1 MTDEHVPE
9 HVSAP
14 GIAGSPQQ
22 GVPTQGAA
30 LSGQEAAHAPGTSP
44 DARVPWPAVTLF
56 VILSCALAWLVALP
70 LWLGDGLASPLVI
83 LVLPAMM
90 FTPAIATGI
99 VMLVTKVPGAQR
111 MRWLGMWP
119 LRPAKRVVWFMVLA
133 TTVPLVI
140 VLATVFVAGAF
151 GLVKLDF
158 AFSGL
163 EEQLVATT
171 PEELLPMMPPLGL
184 LVIVQL
190 VSVPF
195 AALFNSLLAFGEE
208 IGWRGWLLP
217 VLRPLGMWPA
227 LLITGIVWGLWH
239 SPVILLGYN
248 FGRPDLIGVLFMV
261 GGCIA
266 WGVLLGWSRLRSGS
280 VWPAVIGHGGLN
292 AAGGAILLFA
302 TAGEEV
308 NFALA
313 GPLGVVAWAM
323 IAVVVAALTL
333 AGQFRR
339 EPALAA

>member
-1 MTDEHVPE
+1 MTDENASAQIPERVPE
-9 HVSAP
+9 FLPEAGLPEAP
-14 GIAGSPQQ
+14 TEVAQ
-22 GVPTQGAA
+22 
-30 LSGQEAAHAPGTSP
+30 APGTSP
-44 DARVPWPAVTLF
+44 DARVPWAAVGLF
-56 VILSCALAWLVALP
+56 VVLSCVLAWLLALP
-70 LWLGDGLASPLVI
+70 LWLGDGLASPLVM
-83 LVLPAMM
+83 LVLPATM
-90 FTPAIATGI
+90 FTPAVATAI
-99 VMLVTKVPGAQR
+99 VMLVMKVPGAQR
-111 MRWLGMWP
+111 LRWLGMWP

-140 VLATVFVAGAF
+140 VLATVFIAGAL

-171 PEELLPMMPPLGL
+171 PAELLPMMPPLGL

-208 IGWRGWLLP
+208 LGWRGWLLP
-217 VLRPLGMWPA
+217 ALRPLGVWPA
-227 LLITGIVWGLWH
+227 LLGTGIVWGLWH

-248 FGRPDLIGVLFMV
+248 FGRPDLTGVLFMV

-292 AAGGAILLFA
+292 AAGGAVLLFA
-302 TAGEEV
+302 AAGEEID
-308 NFALA
+308 FALA
-313 GPLGVVAWAM
+313 GPLGVVAWAL
-323 IAVVVAALTL
+323 IAVIVVVLTL